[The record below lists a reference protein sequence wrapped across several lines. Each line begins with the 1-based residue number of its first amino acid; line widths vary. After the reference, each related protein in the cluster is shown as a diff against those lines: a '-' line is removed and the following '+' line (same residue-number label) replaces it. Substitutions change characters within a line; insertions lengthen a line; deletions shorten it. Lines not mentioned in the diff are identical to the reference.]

1 MITASPRLLLIIRLA
16 RPLEPTVPTSKPIG
30 LRQWIWRAFVRSALI
45 PLVLVETALIAIYLL
60 TNNAIRDAQVE
71 HLRETALND
80 LQAAVSLESRLISE
94 QLSQVSSLTQLYRNL
109 TAQALQSE
117 APQQTPNLALSDDGV
132 RYSPSDDGG
141 AAVFYSNATAPE
153 RHDLQKIARLRQL
166 EPLMKEIEARNPLV
180 ASLYFNTWDSFNH
193 IYPWFFT
200 LDQYPADMD
209 IPKYNFYYLAD
220 AKHNPSRGVVW
231 TDVYLDPAGHG
242 WMMSATA
249 PVYRGDFLEGVVGID
264 ITVSGI
270 LEQIGQVQVPWGGYA
285 MLVSDDLSIMALP
298 EPGEADF
305 GLAELT
311 EHSYLDAIRREVFK
325 PEDFQLDRRP
335 ETAELAAAI
344 SGASSGVQQVMLGG
358 RPQLVAWTTVAQTGW
373 HLLAV
378 VDEAAVFRQT
388 NALASRYQ
396 QIGYLLIAGLV
407 LFYIGFFALMWLR
420 ARQLSGAL
428 LTPIAGISRMLGEIG
443 VGRWQPQPAQSQIRE
458 LDEMC
463 RHTQDIGSRLA
474 YSESE
479 RWEAQRRLELV
490 LESATESLWEYDMPN
505 HRLRIRGGMG
515 TRFGLPS
522 GQLSDSEFR
531 RRIHPD
537 DLPQALA
544 QIERVSRG
552 LQQRY
557 EAEYRFADTQGHYHW
572 LLSRARVLEHDPD
585 TGVAKILA
593 GTHVDIDALK
603 RVEEE
608 LRAATLQAQA
618 ASEAKG
624 RLLSGISHELRTP
637 LNAILGFAQL
647 MRMDCDDESQ
657 SEAAEYLDE
666 ILLASRH
673 LNQLL
678 GEILEWSSLQNEP
691 AQLELQAVDVC
702 KLMRECAELVSLEVQ
717 QRGLHLQLQLPDE
730 PLQVLAE
737 PRRLRQVLLNL
748 LSNAMKYNVPDG
760 HISLRTETSPGHVR
774 LLVEDTGLGIE
785 PTQQAQVFEPFQRL
799 GRENSMIQG
808 TGIGLSLCLEF
819 ARLMNGQLGL
829 HSEPGV
835 GSRFWIE
842 LPRLAPAALQ

>member
-1 MITASPRLLLIIRLA
+1 
-16 RPLEPTVPTSKPIG
+16 
-30 LRQWIWRAFVRSALI
+30 
-45 PLVLVETALIAIYLL
+45 
-60 TNNAIRDAQVE
+60 
-71 HLRETALND
+71 
-80 LQAAVSLESRLISE
+80 
-94 QLSQVSSLTQLYRNL
+94 
-109 TAQALQSE
+109 
-117 APQQTPNLALSDDGV
+117 
-132 RYSPSDDGG
+132 
-141 AAVFYSNATAPE
+141 
-153 RHDLQKIARLRQL
+153 
-166 EPLMKEIEARNPLV
+166 
-180 ASLYFNTWDSFNH
+180 
-193 IYPWFFT
+193 
-200 LDQYPADMD
+200 
-209 IPKYNFYYLAD
+209 
-220 AKHNPSRGVVW
+220 
-231 TDVYLDPAGHG
+231 
-242 WMMSATA
+242 
-249 PVYRGDFLEGVVGID
+249 
-264 ITVSGI
+264 
-270 LEQIGQVQVPWGGYA
+270 
-285 MLVSDDLSIMALP
+285 
-298 EPGEADF
+298 
-305 GLAELT
+305 
-311 EHSYLDAIRREVFK
+311 
-325 PEDFQLDRRP
+325 
-335 ETAELAAAI
+335 
-344 SGASSGVQQVMLGG
+344 
-358 RPQLVAWTTVAQTGW
+358 
-373 HLLAV
+373 
-378 VDEAAVFRQT
+378 
-388 NALASRYQ
+388 
-396 QIGYLLIAGLV
+396 
-407 LFYIGFFALMWLR
+407 
-420 ARQLSGAL
+420 
-428 LTPIAGISRMLGEIG
+428 
-443 VGRWQPQPAQSQIRE
+443 
-458 LDEMC
+458 
-463 RHTQDIGSRLA
+463 
-474 YSESE
+474 
-479 RWEAQRRLELV
+479 V

-572 LLSRARVLEHDPD
+572 LLSRGRVLEHDPD

-702 KLMRECAELVSLEVQ
+702 NLMRECAELVSLEVQ

-785 PTQQAQVFEPFQRL
+785 PAQQAQVFEPFQRL

>member
-16 RPLEPTVPTSKPIG
+16 RPLEPIVPTSKPIG

-109 TAQALQSE
+109 TAQALQGV
-117 APQQTPNLALSDDGV
+117 APGQVPELALSDEGV

-180 ASLYFNTWDSFNH
+180 ASLYFNSWDSFNH

-231 TDVYLDPAGHG
+231 TNVYLDPAGHG

-249 PVYRGDFLEGVVGID
+249 PVYHGDFLEGVVGID

-443 VGRWQPQPAQSQIRE
+443 VGRWQPEPAQSQIRE

-505 HRLRIRGGMG
+505 HRLRIRGGMV

-572 LLSRARVLEHDPD
+572 LLSRGRVLAHDPD

-657 SEAAEYLDE
+657 AEAAEYLDE

-691 AQLELQAVDVC
+691 AQLELQPVNVC
-702 KLMRECAELVSLEVQ
+702 ELMRECAELVSLEVQ

-785 PTQQAQVFEPFQRL
+785 PAQQAQVFEPFQRL